1 MAKTMATIFGLVLA
15 AVSIGLNTARY
26 PIVWQM
32 AEPALASKT
41 NDESPPVALPEQPA
55 TPVPPVATPEAT
67 DRFTKDDPQPEETAP
82 TIEYDVSPTDD
93 LPVTE
98 RPTAAS
104 PVMEEPLTPVYFA
117 GLSGGGESGT
127 VAHEA
132 VRRLPPVVWS
142 DPIPAGSWSNNG
154 SIPVYPSTGIE

>member
-1 MAKTMATIFGLVLA
+1 MAKTMATIFGLVLV

-41 NDESPPVALPEQPA
+41 SDESPPTASPEQPA
-55 TPVPPVATPEAT
+55 TQAPHVATPEAT
-67 DRFTKDDPQPEETAP
+67 DLFTKDDPQPEETTPA
-82 TIEYDVSPTDD
+82 IEYDVSPTDD

-98 RPTAAS
+98 GPTAAS

-117 GLSGGGESGT
+117 GLSGGEGSGM
-127 VAHEA
+127 VAREA

-142 DPIPAGSWSNNG
+142 DPIQAGSWSNSG

>member
-15 AVSIGLNTARY
+15 AVSIGLNTACY

-32 AEPALASKT
+32 AEPALALKT
-41 NDESPPVALPEQPA
+41 SDESPPAASPEQPA
-55 TPVPPVATPEAT
+55 TLVPPVATPETT
-67 DRFTKDDPQPEETAP
+67 DLFAEDDPQPEETAP

-93 LPVTE
+93 LPAME
-98 RPTAAS
+98 EPTAAS
-104 PVMEEPLTPVYFA
+104 PVMEEPLAPVHFA
-117 GLSGGGESGT
+117 GLSGGEGSGT
-127 VAHEA
+127 VAREA

-142 DPIPAGSWSNNG
+142 DPIPAGSWSNSG